1 MSDAPANPF
10 LDVPMLL
17 EASIPRPR
25 GGWFWY
31 AGGVF
36 LLIVLLSTYIERG
49 VANGRQI
56 VNFLSSLIM
65 LALIGAMGYMTWR
78 SARQVQGEQL
88 KLAAVEEL
96 VQMRRWPEA
105 AWMLQEMLT
114 RPTRTPQ
121 GRLGGLVFLSSVLAR
136 YHRFHDAI
144 VVYDHLL
151 EHENLDGG
159 TIFGLKLA
167 RAMALLRE
175 DRLFDADRAIAE
187 LRRMQG
193 SERSGGLALV
203 EIYRDIKTGH
213 PREAIEL
220 FAERRNVMRDQLGMR
235 LADALALVARGHD
248 LMNESSLAAINW
260 DQATLL
266 VPEPELV
273 RRYPELAVMI
283 GRYAP
288 AIVPKEA
295 A

>member
-1 MSDAPANPF
+1 
-10 LDVPMLL
+10 MLL

-88 KLAAVEEL
+88 KLAAIEEL
-96 VQMRRWPEA
+96 MQMRRWPEA
-105 AWMLQEMLT
+105 AWMLQEMLM

-144 VVYDHLL
+144 VVVSPNTVLILL
-151 EHENLDGG
+151 GQMQMLGTLDDCFCHIRSPRHSVFDEH
-159 TIFGLKLA
+159 
-167 RAMALLRE
+167 
-175 DRLFDADRAIAE
+175 
-187 LRRMQG
+187 
-193 SERSGGLALV
+193 
-203 EIYRDIKTGH
+203 
-213 PREAIEL
+213 
-220 FAERRNVMRDQLGMR
+220 
-235 LADALALVARGHD
+235 
-248 LMNESSLAAINW
+248 
-260 DQATLL
+260 
-266 VPEPELV
+266 
-273 RRYPELAVMI
+273 
-283 GRYAP
+283 
-288 AIVPKEA
+288 
-295 A
+295 